1 MGQQIVHRLLI
12 SFPAL
17 LGVLFLCFCLL
28 QVVPADPAMI
38 IAGPDA
44 KAETIA
50 AIRLELGLD
59 RSIPI
64 QFFEYILRVLRGDLG
79 RSIISNKMVSEEL
92 ALTIGPTVE
101 LMLGAMLIAVPLRP
115 GARTR
120 WRRSIAAASPTASSW
135 RARWPACR
143 CRCSSSA

>member
-1 MGQQIVHRLLI
+1 MGRQIVHRLLI

-28 QVVPADPAMI
+28 QVVPADPAVI

-59 RSIPI
+59 RPI
-64 QFFEYILRVLRGDLG
+64 IVQFAEYIWPRAARRSRPLDHLQQDGDRGDWRSPSG
-79 RSIISNKMVSEEL
+79 RPSN
-92 ALTIGPTVE
+92 
-101 LMLGAMLIAVPLRP
+101 
-115 GARTR
+115 
-120 WRRSIAAASPTASSW
+120 
-135 RARWPACR
+135 
-143 CRCSSSA
+143 

>member
-1 MGQQIVHRLLI
+1 MARQIVHRLLI

-28 QVVPADPAMI
+28 QVVPADPAAG

-59 RSIPI
+59 RPIPI
-64 QFFEYILRVLRGDLG
+64 QFAEYVGRVVRGDLG
-79 RSIISNKMVSEEL
+79 RSIISNKRVTEEI
-92 ALTIGPTVE
+92 AQTIGPTVE
-101 LMLGAMLIAVPLRP
+101 LMLGAMLLAVPC
-115 GARTR
+115 G
-120 WRRSIAAASPTASSW
+120 IAF
-135 RARWPACR
+135 
-143 CRCSSSA
+143 

>member
-1 MGQQIVHRLLI
+1 MGQQIAHRLLI

-59 RSIPI
+59 RSIP
-64 QFFEYILRVLRGDLG
+64 
-79 RSIISNKMVSEEL
+79 
-92 ALTIGPTVE
+92 
-101 LMLGAMLIAVPLRP
+101 
-115 GARTR
+115 
-120 WRRSIAAASPTASSW
+120 
-135 RARWPACR
+135 
-143 CRCSSSA
+143 SSSSNTSCGSCAAISAAPSFRTGW